1 VIVSEPTT
9 LFLTVLFL
17 ILGEDMGFYLFD
29 DHNGYRPAGLKP
41 FAKSKGGHLHDDPN
55 DLRVGT
61 ILEVE
66 SYLLELTAV
75 EQGLMLQNLELATEA
90 LGLSSS
96 RTTARRNGRGSRR
109 SGSP

>member
-1 VIVSEPTT
+1 
-9 LFLTVLFL
+9 
-17 ILGEDMGFYLFD
+17 FYLFD

-41 FAKSKGGHLHDDPN
+41 FAKSKGGHLHDDPH

-61 ILEVE
+61 IQELE

-90 LGLSSS
+90 LGLGGFPHYGAQQWAGVAALGVPMKDLRHS
-96 RTTARRNGRGSRR
+96 AHD
-109 SGSP
+109 